1 MPQTKTRI
9 LLTDDHPV
17 MRKGLSLLIQH
28 EPDMMVC
35 AEAEDADGA
44 LRAVAEQKPDLAVVD
59 ISLKNS
65 SGLELIKELHRRA
78 PQMPV
83 LVLSIHDENLYAE
96 RALQAGA
103 RGYVMKQEAT
113 ECVLDAIRVVAR
125 GELYLTENAQS
136 RLLRHAGRD
145 RGGGKALV
153 STLSNRELEVFE
165 LVGRGQNTRAM
176 AEQLDIS
183 VKTVES
189 HVARIKEKLD
199 LKNHTELLQQATLWL
214 SEEQRL

>member
-125 GELYLTENAQS
+125 GELYLTEHAQS

-153 STLSNRELEVFE
+153 ATLSNRELEVFE